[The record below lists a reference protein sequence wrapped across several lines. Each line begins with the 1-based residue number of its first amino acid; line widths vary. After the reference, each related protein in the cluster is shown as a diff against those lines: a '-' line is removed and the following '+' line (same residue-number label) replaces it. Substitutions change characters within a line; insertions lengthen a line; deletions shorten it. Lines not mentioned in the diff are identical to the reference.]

1 MKMIDSPS
9 PVIAAYLER
18 LARGLKPLPAEE
30 REDVLREIAAHL
42 EDGLAAGQDPDAL
55 VARMGQA
62 EEVAEALVTER
73 LTAVDRRRTPRAL
86 AAMVARAAGVPFLVT
101 FVLYVGL
108 MVANTLYL
116 YAELITASRVG
127 VGTVAFLI
135 LFNLAPILVIT
146 LPIAALMAGLT
157 GIPKFATL
165 VSPATLR
172 RLYPRLAA
180 AGLLT
185 GLVLSVLG
193 FALNDTVVP
202 TANRH
207 TVDLVRQF
215 ILNEGTVAEHD
226 RSPQELTLAALDRQL
241 VAKHQERDQM
251 VAAGATYPM
260 IAERDKALR
269 RMEVD
274 RHLKLALPAYPFSLM
289 AIGLAFGTLLARR
302 RPVPLWLSVGLAIVA
317 VAAIYTMMYL
327 ARFSDAFSGSP
338 AMAAWSPVGLALLAA
353 AAVWAFTKITRK
365 GVYADV

>member
-1 MKMIDSPS
+1 
-9 PVIAAYLER
+9 
-18 LARGLKPLPAEE
+18 
-30 REDVLREIAAHL
+30 
-42 EDGLAAGQDPDAL
+42 
-55 VARMGQA
+55 
-62 EEVAEALVTER
+62 
-73 LTAVDRRRTPRAL
+73 
-86 AAMVARAAGVPFLVT
+86 
-101 FVLYVGL
+101 
-108 MVANTLYL
+108 
-116 YAELITASRVG
+116 
-127 VGTVAFLI
+127 
-135 LFNLAPILVIT
+135 
-146 LPIAALMAGLT
+146 
-157 GIPKFATL
+157 
-165 VSPATLR
+165 
-172 RLYPRLAA
+172 
-180 AGLLT
+180 
-185 GLVLSVLG
+185 
-193 FALNDTVVP
+193 VP